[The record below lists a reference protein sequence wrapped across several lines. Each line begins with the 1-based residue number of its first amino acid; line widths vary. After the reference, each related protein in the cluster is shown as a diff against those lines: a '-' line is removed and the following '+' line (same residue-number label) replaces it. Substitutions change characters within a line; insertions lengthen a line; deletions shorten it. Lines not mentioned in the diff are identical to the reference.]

1 MQQVAASNAKS
12 ANKSTHSGRAM
23 TEAAI
28 RKRRE
33 REEKRRLEGP
43 QAAMASSPTES
54 PQSLFLPSIDQSP
67 HSETPRSVRGT
78 STQSYTI
85 TIPASSTALPWCT
98 QSRAGTYA
106 TIESAKAADIWNY
119 PSNLHER
126 AMCGVYKSLWDQGF
140 FMGSGIK
147 FGGDYLVYP
156 GLSLFDM
163 EYIYNSLPIFS
174 KVIHYAFIL
183 ISLSPSWTPQCLR
196 SDLWR

>member
-1 MQQVAASNAKS
+1 MQQMAASNAKS
-12 ANKSTHSGRAM
+12 ANKSTHSGHAM

-28 RKRRE
+28 SKRRE
-33 REEKRRLEGP
+33 REQNRRLDSP
-43 QAAMASSPTES
+43 QAAMTSLPTES
-54 PQSLFLPSIDQSP
+54 PQSLFLPSAIDQSP
-67 HSETPRSVRGT
+67 HSETPRGT

-85 TIPASSTALPWCT
+85 TIPASSTTLPWCI
-98 QSRAGTYA
+98 QSRSGTYT
-106 TIESAKAADIWNY
+106 TIESAKAAGIWNY

-163 EYIYNSLPIFS
+163 EGYL
-174 KVIHYAFIL
+174 
-183 ISLSPSWTPQCLR
+183 
-196 SDLWR
+196 